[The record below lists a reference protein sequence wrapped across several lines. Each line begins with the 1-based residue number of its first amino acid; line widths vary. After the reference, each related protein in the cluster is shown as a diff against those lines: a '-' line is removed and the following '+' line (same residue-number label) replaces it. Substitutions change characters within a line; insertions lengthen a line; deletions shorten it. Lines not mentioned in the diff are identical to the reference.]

1 MIRGNKLYINI
12 TNHCDVCCPFCCM
25 KSDSE
30 KQSFMNFDTIHKI
43 MKDMD
48 VPYIVQLEGGE
59 PTTHPQFYL
68 FMEYIST
75 LEKVEE
81 VVIDTNAFTI
91 DRHIDKIVEIA
102 VRNKKRITVKL
113 SYNTYLKTVFSH
125 RFVIKFANYL
135 KNIISACEFIP
146 YVNFA
151 INVRGY
157 TDKELDTLKDEL
169 PQEMVDI
176 SSFHL
181 FNSYGRA
188 ENDKSLPPLRI
199 NDVYDEWR
207 CYASDGECFVY
218 LNDIWKCIDKD
229 NRFTPVK
236 QLLGYY
242 YYVEVYKYQGIDM
255 VSESA
260 NLVKLYE
267 QKQIA
272 NDVVFEMIFHPNGNL
287 NGSWVDNEDILLA
300 YNPYKS

>member
-1 MIRGNKLYINI
+1 MIRENKLYINI

-48 VPYIVQLEGGE
+48 VPYI
-59 PTTHPQFYL
+59 
-68 FMEYIST
+68 ST

-81 VVIDTNAFTI
+81 VVIDTNAFMI

-169 PQEMVDI
+169 PQEMIDI

-207 CYASDGECFVY
+207 CYASDGECFGRD
-218 LNDIWKCIDKD
+218 LEERAKH
-229 NRFTPVK
+229 
-236 QLLGYY
+236 
-242 YYVEVYKYQGIDM
+242 
-255 VSESA
+255 ESR
-260 NLVKLYE
+260 L
-267 QKQIA
+267 
-272 NDVVFEMIFHPNGNL
+272 
-287 NGSWVDNEDILLA
+287 
-300 YNPYKS
+300 

>member
-25 KSDSE
+25 KSDGK
-30 KQSFMNFDTIHKI
+30 KQSFMHFDTIHKI

-48 VPYIVQLEGGE
+48 GQYIVQLEGGE

-68 FMEYIST
+68 LMEYIST

-81 VVIDTNAFTI
+81 IVIDTNALTL
-91 DRHIDKIVEIA
+91 DRHIDKIAEIA

-113 SYNTYLKTVFSH
+113 
-125 RFVIKFANYL
+125 
-135 KNIISACEFIP
+135 
-146 YVNFA
+146 
-151 INVRGY
+151 
-157 TDKELDTLKDEL
+157 
-169 PQEMVDI
+169 
-176 SSFHL
+176 
-181 FNSYGRA
+181 
-188 ENDKSLPPLRI
+188 
-199 NDVYDEWR
+199 
-207 CYASDGECFVY
+207 
-218 LNDIWKCIDKD
+218 
-229 NRFTPVK
+229 
-236 QLLGYY
+236 
-242 YYVEVYKYQGIDM
+242 YVEVYKYQNIDM

-287 NGSWVDNEDILLA
+287 NGSWVDDEDILLA

>member
-25 KSDSE
+25 KSDSK

-81 VVIDTNAFTI
+81 VVIDTNAFML

-113 SYNTYLKTVFSH
+113 SYNTYLKTVFNH
-125 RFVIKFANYL
+125 KFVIKFANYL
-135 KNIISACEFIP
+135 KNII
-146 YVNFA
+146 
-151 INVRGY
+151 
-157 TDKELDTLKDEL
+157 
-169 PQEMVDI
+169 
-176 SSFHL
+176 
-181 FNSYGRA
+181 
-188 ENDKSLPPLRI
+188 
-199 NDVYDEWR
+199 
-207 CYASDGECFVY
+207 
-218 LNDIWKCIDKD
+218 
-229 NRFTPVK
+229 
-236 QLLGYY
+236 
-242 YYVEVYKYQGIDM
+242 
-255 VSESA
+255 
-260 NLVKLYE
+260 
-267 QKQIA
+267 
-272 NDVVFEMIFHPNGNL
+272 FEMIFHPNGNL

-300 YNPYKS
+300 YNSYKS